1 MKIKTLLKISFSS
14 LKKHK
19 GRSLLTILG
28 IVVGIAAIITT
39 LAIGYGAQ
47 AKLKKRILGM
57 GKNFIFIKAGTI
69 AQEGKTSLTAK
80 KRPNYLIEK
89 DVKILKKQCT
99 EINNITPVMFTRN
112 IVSFKANNVY
122 CDIKCGNQD
131 YLNVINRKM
140 KLGQFF
146 NLQQYLKSSKVVV
159 IGCKTAKE
167 LFGLLNPVGKSI
179 NIKNVIY
186 KVIGVINKI
195 KYYQGIHNPN
205 FDIYVPLTTARK
217 QIFREHHPYIHGI
230 AISAKNIKDMPYI
243 VRKIKRIMR
252 FRHRLTED
260 QPDDFSI
267 IDQQEIVKAAHQ
279 SSNVLN
285 LLLLIVA
292 AISLL
297 VGGIGVMNIML
308 VSVTE
313 RTQEIGIRMA
323 IGATTKV
330 ILKQFLIETVTLC
343 TIGGIIG
350 VIIGITLPYAINY
363 FTNWMVIH
371 KLSSILISF
380 SITTIIGLIFG
391 FYPARKAAKLNVV
404 NALQDN

>member
-14 LKKHK
+14 LQKHK

-57 GKNFIFIKAGTI
+57 GKNFIFIQAGTI
-69 AQEGKTSLTAK
+69 AQEGKTNLTQK
-80 KRPNYLIEK
+80 KRPNYLTEK
-89 DVKILKKQCT
+89 DVEILKKQCP
-99 EINNITPVMFTRN
+99 EIDNITPVMFARN
-112 IVSFKANNVY
+112 IVSFKTNNVY
-122 CDIKCGNQD
+122 CDIKCGNQN
-131 YLNVINRKM
+131 YLKVINRKM

-159 IGCKTAKE
+159 IGRKTAKE
-167 LFGLLNPVGKSI
+167 LFGLLNPVGKFI

-186 KVIGVINKI
+186 KVIGVVDKI
-195 KYYQGIHNPN
+195 KYYQGIHDPN

-217 QIFREHHPYIHGI
+217 QIFRELHPYIHGI
-230 AISAKNIKDMPYI
+230 AISAKSKNDMPYI
-243 VRKIKRIMR
+243 VRKIKKIMR
-252 FRHRLTED
+252 FRHRLIEN

-323 IGATTKV
+323 IGATRKI

-350 VIIGITLPYAINY
+350 VIIGIILPYAINY
-363 FTNWMVIH
+363 FTKWMVIH

-391 FYPARKAAKLNVV
+391 FYPAKKAAKLNVV

>member
-57 GKNFIFIKAGTI
+57 GKNFIFIQAGTI
-69 AQEGKTSLTAK
+69 AQEGKTNLTK
-80 KRPNYLIEK
+80 KQRPNYLTEK
-89 DVKILKKQCT
+89 DVEIIKKQCT
-99 EINNITPVMFTRN
+99 EISNITPVMFARN
-112 IVSFKANNVY
+112 IIRFKANNVY
-122 CDIKCGNQD
+122 CDIKCGNEN
-131 YLNVINRKM
+131 YLKVINRKII
-140 KLGQFF
+140 KGQFF
-146 NLQQYLKSSKVVV
+146 NNQHYLKSSKVVV
-159 IGCKTAKE
+159 IGSKTAKE
-167 LFGLLNPVGKSI
+167 LFGLLNPVGQSI

-186 KVIGVINKI
+186 KIIGIVGKI
-195 KYYQGIHNPN
+195 KYYQGIHDPN
-205 FDIYVPLTTARK
+205 FDVYIPLTTARK
-217 QIFREHHPYIHGI
+217 QIFRENHPYIHGI
-230 AISAKNIKDMPYI
+230 SISAKNKSDMPFI
-243 VRKIKRIMR
+243 VRKIKRIMH
-252 FRHRLTED
+252 FRHRLSED

-267 IDQQEIVKAAHQ
+267 IDQEEIVKAAHQ

-308 VSVTE
+308 VSVSE

-323 IGATTKV
+323 IGATTKI
-330 ILKQFLIETVTLC
+330 ILKQFLIETITLC

-350 VIIGITLPYAINY
+350 VIIGVILPYAINY

-380 SITTIIGLIFG
+380 GITTIIGLIFG
-391 FYPARKAAKLNVV
+391 YYPAKMAAKLNIV